1 MKTPTTIT
9 HEQYIQRV
17 AKIAMARKEL
27 SDKDRGILAQV
38 KLCYGAGVDGVRGVT
53 YYDRWNR
60 PDGTA
65 PFVELSAFVQ
75 ESIVQLVGTTI
86 HELGHCI
93 AKGEGHGKGWHEAC
107 ERLGL
112 SGILAAGTNYEW
124 TMLSSDIRAKIQALP
139 EPNEGRALNGP
150 SLVGQLFGAIP
161 GAPAVPTIKS
171 RPCGAGYGTKG
182 GRSRGAGSGSRL
194 RLFECECSPPVKV
207 RASRDFLNATCNCCT
222 GMFQAR

>member
-1 MKTPTTIT
+1 MQTTIT
-9 HEQYIQRV
+9 HEQYIQKV
-17 AKIAMARKEL
+17 AKIAMGRKL
-27 SDKDRGILAQV
+27 LTDKDKSILTQV

-93 AKGEGHGKGWHEAC
+93 AKGDGHGKGWHEAC

-112 SGILAAGTNYEW
+112 SGIRAAGTEYDW
-124 TMLSSDIRAKIQALP
+124 HMLSTDIRAKIQSLP
-139 EPNEGRALNGP
+139 EPNEGRALSGP
-150 SLVGQLFGAIP
+150 ALFGMP
-161 GAPAVPTIKS
+161 VPTIKS
-171 RPCGAGYGTKG
+171 RPCGAGYGTQG

-194 RLFECECSPPVKV
+194 RLFECECVPPVKV
-207 RASRDFLNATCNCCT
+207 RASRQFLNATCNCCDHL
-222 GMFQAR
+222 FHPR